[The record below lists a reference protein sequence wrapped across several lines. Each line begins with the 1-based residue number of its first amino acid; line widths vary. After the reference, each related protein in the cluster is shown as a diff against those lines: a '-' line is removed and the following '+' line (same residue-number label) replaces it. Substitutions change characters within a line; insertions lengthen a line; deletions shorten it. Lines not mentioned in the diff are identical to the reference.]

1 MVNTNISE
9 SEKIAANTRVE
20 KIVIKFEPPCICDI
34 HEISFGDPPTPSQW
48 IIIFKNSSTNVNE
61 HLKMQI

>member
-20 KIVIKFEPPCICDI
+20 KIVIKFGPPCKRDESVQMA
-34 HEISFGDPPTPSQW
+34 EI
-48 IIIFKNSSTNVNE
+48 
-61 HLKMQI
+61 